1 MVLLSNYRFHCFE
14 HGVLASEHYDQAEWL
29 TDAGEVANLFFTII
43 FTIEMCLKL
52 FGLGIR
58 KYVEDNFNIF
68 DGVIVAV
75 SLFVVCL
82 CACCVWLVGWLP
94 MSWSLFV
101 YISTSFYS

>member
-1 MVLLSNYRFHCFE
+1 MVF
-14 HGVLASEHYDQAEWL
+14 LASEHYDQAVWL
-29 TDAGEVANLFFTII
+29 TNAGEVANLFFTII

-75 SLFVVCL
+75 SLFELFSNAESSGLSVL
-82 CACCVWLVGWLP
+82 RAFRLVRVFKIIR
-94 MSWSLFV
+94 SWVSLRKLL
-101 YISTSFYS
+101 